1 MNFGRLIYPSS
12 ILIKNL
18 SCISSSLR
26 PSCIHYTNPSPQ
38 GVLMSS
44 PLEVFLAA
52 RTPEFIQIRR
62 QLHRL
67 AELSTLEY
75 VTGDYLKSLLTLWDI
90 PFEAPIADTGLT
102 VTIPGKKPGPGKV
115 VALRADMDALP
126 IFESERCPWHSK
138 TPGVMHACGHD
149 AHMTIALGAARYFK
163 EQEDSFSGCVRIFF
177 QPAEETTGGAQRMVE
192 EGCMEHPPVDY
203 VTGLHVAPYLPTG
216 DIEVKYG
223 KLYAASDE
231 VAIVLR
237 GRNSHGAYPEAGVDA
252 ITLAAFVITS
262 LQSLVSRRVSPLD
275 QCVLTLGTLHGGAA
289 HNILAD
295 RVDIAGALRTTDPAT
310 RTAAKEY
317 ITAQVTKISEAYGG
331 SGIVTFTPGYDALV
345 NTDPLV
351 DTLRAIAI
359 PLLGRE
365 HVHWKASPGMGVEDF
380 SAFLEKAPGVF
391 YHLGCGNEKKGLT
404 APLHS
409 REFAVD
415 EDCLALG
422 IHLQIALAQELLIT
436 AAPA

>member
-1 MNFGRLIYPSS
+1 MP
-12 ILIKNL
+12 
-18 SCISSSLR
+18 
-26 PSCIHYTNPSPQ
+26 
-38 GVLMSS
+38 S
-44 PLEVFLAA
+44 PLEVFLTA

-67 AELSTLEY
+67 AELSTLEHA
-75 VTGDYLKSLLTLWDI
+75 TGDYLKSLLTLWNI

-102 VTIPGKKPGPGKV
+102 ATIQGKKPGPGKV

-163 EQEDSFSGCVRIFF
+163 EQEDSFSGCLRIFF

-231 VAIVLR
+231 VTIVLN
-237 GRNSHGAYPEAGVDA
+237 GKNSHGAYPESGVDA
-252 ITLAAFVITS
+252 ILLASFVITS
-262 LQSLVSRRVSPLD
+262 LQSLVSRRVSPLN
-275 QCVLTLGTLHGGAA
+275 QCVLTLGTLHGGTA
-289 HNILAD
+289 HNILAE
-295 RVDIAGALRTTDPAT
+295 RVDITGALRTTDPAT
-310 RTAAKEY
+310 RAMAKEY
-317 ITAQVTKISEAYGG
+317 ITAQVTKLSEAYGG
-331 SGIVTFTPGYDALV
+331 SGVVTFTPGYDALI
-345 NTDPLV
+345 NTDWLV
-351 DTLRAIAI
+351 DILRESAI

-380 SAFLEKAPGVF
+380 SAFLDKAPGVF

-422 IHLQIALAQELLIT
+422 IHLQITLAEALFAT
-436 AAPA
+436 AVRP